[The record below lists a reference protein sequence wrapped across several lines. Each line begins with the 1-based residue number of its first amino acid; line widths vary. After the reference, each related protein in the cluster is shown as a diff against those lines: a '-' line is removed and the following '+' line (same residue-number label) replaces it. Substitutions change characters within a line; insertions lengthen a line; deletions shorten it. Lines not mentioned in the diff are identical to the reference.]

1 MSMQL
6 PFLFQRLVDEQVD
19 VVIVGGL
26 AAVALG
32 VPYVTNDVDLCYR
45 STPINITRLAQ
56 ALAPLHPRLRV
67 EGLTD
72 DQARQLPLTLDERT
86 LQQAT
91 MLTLQTDV
99 AALDLLSSIPGI
111 GDYEQVRQAA
121 IELEAFGY
129 RLTVLDLPG
138 LLASKRAAGR
148 PKDLQILP
156 QIEAALRLRDRPTD
170 GQRPSS
176 PHDRSDD

>member
-1 MSMQL
+1 MQL
-6 PFLFQRLVDEQVD
+6 PFLFQRFVDEQVD

-45 STPINITRLAQ
+45 SDPGNIARLAR

-67 EGLTD
+67 ESLTD
-72 DQARQLPLTLDERT
+72 DQARQLPFALDERT
-86 LQQAT
+86 LQQVA

-99 AALDLLSSIPGI
+99 AALDLLSSVPGV

-121 IELEAFGY
+121 IELDAFGY
-129 RLTVLDLPG
+129 HLAVLDLPG

-156 QIEAALRLRDRPTD
+156 QIEATLRLRDRPTD
-170 GQRPSS
+170 GQQLP
-176 PHDRSDD
+176 PTPDRSDG